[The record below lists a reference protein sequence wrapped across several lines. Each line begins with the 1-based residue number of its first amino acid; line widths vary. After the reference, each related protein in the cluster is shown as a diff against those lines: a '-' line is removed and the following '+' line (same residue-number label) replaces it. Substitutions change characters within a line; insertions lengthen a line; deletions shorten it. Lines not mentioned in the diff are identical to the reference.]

1 MLCRALFADA
11 IGGVGHT
18 PEELGAEVNEEGE
31 VLSVPERAEAA
42 QRTEDPV
49 EEDAEVVEDVG
60 GEEHELFLRRIDEA
74 LADWPEGQQRPDTEQ
89 VKAWALKSAENARK
103 AVARVERLRK
113 DAEDAAAREKA
124 PEASSTD
131 EEEEAVPD
139 FGDMQGAAL
148 EKAQKARKSQID
160 LVRTLAEEI
169 NGVDGVAHVENQI
182 GKPLAEL
189 TRAEADEIIDSMTSE
204 EGR

>member
-31 VLSVPERAEAA
+31 VLSVPDRGETPR
-42 QRTEDPV
+42 RS
-49 EEDAEVVEDVG
+49 EEPEPEEAEVVEDVG

-124 PEASSTD
+124 PEAPSTD

-139 FGDMQGAAL
+139 FGDMQGAA
-148 EKAQKARKSQID
+148 QKARKSQVD
-160 LVRTLAEEI
+160 LIRTLAEELH
-169 NGVDGVAHVENQI
+169 GEEGVAQI
-182 GKPLAEL
+182 EKRLGKSLTEL
-189 TRAEADEIIDSMTSE
+189 SRAEADELIDEMTPE
-204 EGR
+204 EAR